1 MKGTAGM
8 IKSGLGAGDASR
20 WGEAL
25 RLTNRAIRHGACA
38 VAVGLLASCSTLNS
52 AKDFMLG
59 TGTPGYVE
67 GFLGGIVA
75 DEPRAALVGR
85 QVLSRGGN
93 AADAATA
100 IAFALSVTLPSRAGL
115 GGGGACMAYVPGKD
129 SPNKGQAEAILFVPG
144 AADGAGA
151 PADRPAAQPTLARG
165 MFLLQARYGSRPIES
180 SISPAE
186 ELARFGVPAS
196 RALVRDLA
204 EVSGPLF
211 ADPPARAIF
220 GPGGVPLVEGGQL
233 VQPDLGSTLSQ
244 LRVNGVGDF
253 YVGMMAKRIAQVS
266 PQAGGPISLADLKT
280 ALPGLAAPISVDAG
294 DDLVSFL
301 PPPAD
306 GGLAAA
312 AAFQT
317 LWQARRSAV
326 PLDAANARAIA
337 VAARWRS
344 GGGDPMAVLS
354 EALPAGSLPALP
366 ASTSFVTLD
375 RNGNTVACAL
385 SLNNLFGTGRIMPGM
400 GFLIGASPRSV
411 APPLLAAAV
420 AWNKNVGKFR
430 AAVAGSGQQGAP
442 LAVAASMADALR
454 DPNGAI
460 PPVPEPG
467 RANVITCGE
476 YLPGDQGTCRWGSDP
491 RGAGLAIGSN

>member
-1 MKGTAGM
+1 
-8 IKSGLGAGDASR
+8 
-20 WGEAL
+20 
-25 RLTNRAIRHGACA
+25 
-38 VAVGLLASCSTLNS
+38 
-52 AKDFMLG
+52 MLG
-59 TGTPGYVE
+59 TTSSARVE
-67 GFLGGIVA
+67 GFLGGIAA

-85 QVLSRGGN
+85 QVLTSGGN

-100 IAFALSVTLPSRAGL
+100 MAFALSVTLPSRAGL
-115 GGGGACMAYVPGKD
+115 GGGGACLAYFPDPKG
-129 SPNKGQAEAILFVPG
+129 PNRGQAEAIMFVPG

-151 PADRPAAQPTLARG
+151 PADRPAAQPMLARG
-165 MFLLQARYGSRPIES
+165 MFLLQARYGSRPIET

-186 ELARFGVPAS
+186 EMARFGVPAS
-196 RALVRDLA
+196 RALIRDLS

-211 ADPPARAIF
+211 SDPPARAVF

-233 VQPDLGSTLSQ
+233 VQPDLGTTLSQ
-244 LRVNGVGDF
+244 LRVAGIGDL
-253 YVGMMAKRIAQVS
+253 YVGAMAKRVVQMS
-266 PQAGGPISLADLKT
+266 PQAGGPISLADLKA
-280 ALPGLAAPISVDAG
+280 ALPTLAAPINLDAG
-294 DDLVSFL
+294 DDVVSFL

-317 LWQARRSAV
+317 LWQARRSTI
-326 PLDAANARAIA
+326 PMDAAGDRAIA

-344 GGGDPMAVLS
+344 GGGDPMAVMT

-366 ASTSFVTLD
+366 ASTSFVVLD
-375 RNGNTVACAL
+375 RNGNTVSCAL
-385 SLNNLFGTGRIMPGM
+385 SLNNLFGTGRVMPGM

-454 DPNGAI
+454 DPTGPI
-460 PPVPEPG
+460 SPVPEPG
-467 RANVITCGE
+467 RANVITCGG
-476 YLPGDQGTCRWGSDP
+476 YLPGDQQTCRWGSDP
-491 RGAGLAIGSN
+491 RGAGLAVGSN